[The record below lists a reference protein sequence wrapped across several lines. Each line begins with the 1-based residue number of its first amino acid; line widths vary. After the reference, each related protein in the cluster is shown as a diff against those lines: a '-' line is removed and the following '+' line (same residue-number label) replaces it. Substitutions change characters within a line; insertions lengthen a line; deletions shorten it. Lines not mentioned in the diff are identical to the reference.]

1 MILCVI
7 LGLLVKML
15 LPKSKKK
22 SFINSWYAFFLFLGV
37 TCDIKN
43 MSFINEAVG
52 KLGVVLL
59 YQKYG
64 QLLQLSTD

>member
-1 MILCVI
+1 MV
-7 LGLLVKML
+7 
-15 LPKSKKK
+15 
-22 SFINSWYAFFLFLGV
+22 YAFFLFLGV
-37 TCDIKN
+37 KRDIKN

-59 YQKYG
+59 YQKNG